1 MIADSGDRSSRIVI
15 IGVGNEYRG
24 DDAIG
29 LIAARRLRERLGSQA
44 DIRELSG
51 EGAAVIDA
59 MQNANNAI
67 IIDAAESGADPG
79 TVFRYDA
86 TSERIPTG
94 HFHYST
100 HAFSVAE
107 AVETARALGQLPKMV
122 IVYGIEGKSFDYGE
136 NLSPGLDDAV
146 EVVVDRILSE
156 LQPSV

>member
-1 MIADSGDRSSRIVI
+1 MSADSRDRSSRIVI

-29 LIAARRLRERLGSQA
+29 LIAARRLREHLGPQA
-44 DIRELSG
+44 NIRELSG
-51 EGAAVIDA
+51 EGAAVIEA
-59 MQNANNAI
+59 MQGVDIAI

-79 TVFRYDA
+79 TIFRYDA
-86 TSERIPTG
+86 SSEKIPTG

-122 IVYGIEGKSFDYGE
+122 IVYGIEGKSFDYRTE
-136 NLSPGLDDAV
+136 LSSGLDDAIDN
-146 EVVVDRILSE
+146 VVDSVLSE
-156 LQPSV
+156 IP